1 MKAVVTRVREASVEI
16 AGEVHGAIDQGFL
29 VLLGVGPEDDEET
42 CDRLA
47 EKVAHKGCVNRNDVI
62 IRHNS
67 ERINA

>member
-47 EKVAHKGCVNRNDVI
+47 
-62 IRHNS
+62 
-67 ERINA
+67 